1 MDRRAHDVASFK
13 ARHINVDLSAT
24 TRVDACRGNMA
35 QQYGFNVEG
44 AVGEEN
50 AIALLRQQHR
60 QIQQQFA
67 RYEQEVSESQ
77 WGVAVKDA
85 LAALKMHMEVEEE
98 VFYPAYLDATDDQE
112 GHHDAMVEHEAA
124 KKLIEDIEYSDPADE
139 YFEAMMRVLFKIVR
153 AHIVEEEAPGG
164 MFDSARRTGVDL
176 RKLARNMAAKQAEL
190 EETAELRYSRR
201 RSAEFNSLL
210 QRR

>member
-1 MDRRAHDVASFK
+1 
-13 ARHINVDLSAT
+13 
-24 TRVDACRGNMA
+24 MA
-35 QQYGFNVEG
+35 QQYGFNVDG

-67 RYEQEVSESQ
+67 RYEQEISESQ
-77 WGVAVKDA
+77 WGVAAKDA

-98 VFYPAYLDATDDQE
+98 IFYPAYLDATDDQE

-164 MFDSARRTGVDL
+164 MFDSVRRAGIDL
-176 RKLARNMAAKQAEL
+176 RKLAKSMAAKQEEL
-190 EETAELRYSRR
+190 QETAELRYSRR
-201 RSAEFNSLL
+201 RGADVSSLP

>member
-1 MDRRAHDVASFK
+1 MDRRAHDVGSFK
-13 ARHINVDLSAT
+13 ARHINVDLSAA
-24 TRVDACRGNMA
+24 TRIHACRGNMP
-35 QQYGFNVEG
+35 QQYEIKVDGT
-44 AVGEEN
+44 AGEEN

-60 QIQQQFA
+60 RIQQQFA

-77 WGVAVKDA
+77 WGVAAKDA
-85 LAALKMHMEVEEE
+85 LTALKMHMEVEEE

-139 YFEAMMRVLFKIVR
+139 YYEAMMRVLFKIVR

-164 MFDSARRTGVDL
+164 MFDSARRAGIDL
-176 RKLARNMAAKQAEL
+176 KKLAKSMAAKQAEL
-190 EETAELRYSRR
+190 EETAELRYLRR
-201 RSAEFNSLL
+201 RGADFNSLP

>member
-1 MDRRAHDVASFK
+1 MRVA
-13 ARHINVDLSAT
+13 
-24 TRVDACRGNMA
+24 ACRGNMA
-35 QQYGFNVEG
+35 QQYGFKVDG
-44 AVGEEN
+44 AVGDEN
-50 AIALLRQQHR
+50 AIAMLRQQHR

-67 RYEQEVSESQ
+67 RYEQEMSESQ

-85 LAALKMHMEVEEE
+85 LTALKMHMEVEEE

-112 GHHDAMVEHEAA
+112 RHHDAMVEHEAA

-139 YFEAMMRVLFKIVR
+139 YFEAMMRLLFKIVR

-164 MFDSARRTGVDL
+164 MFDSARRAGIDL
-176 RKLARNMAAKQAEL
+176 KKLAKSMAAKQAEL

-201 RSAEFNSLL
+201 RGGDFNSLL